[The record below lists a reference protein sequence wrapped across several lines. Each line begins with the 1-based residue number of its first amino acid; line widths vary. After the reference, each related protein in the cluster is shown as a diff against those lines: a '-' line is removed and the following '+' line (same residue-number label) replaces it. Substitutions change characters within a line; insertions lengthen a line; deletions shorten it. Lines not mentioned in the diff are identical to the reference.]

1 MLNHVTC
8 FQCLP
13 GQPASG
19 LAVASVATSSL
30 TAYSGRQSAVHFP
43 GRVAQVVTGS
53 SQPRPRPAAAI
64 SWLITPSHLH
74 LCTHRSSSSPHSH
87 QYHGQA
93 PALTRYKL
101 QLQTSHH
108 TTSISVWSGSHQ
120 IVEMYSLN
128 TDVRR
133 NCSQSSYGATDQS
146 TALCSGTSSSS
157 CSLNSLPVSWQ
168 WQALT

>member
-1 MLNHVTC
+1 M
-8 FQCLP
+8 
-13 GQPASG
+13 
-19 LAVASVATSSL
+19 ASVATSSL

-64 SWLITPSHLH
+64 SWLITPSHPH
-74 LCTHRSSSSPHSH
+74 LCISTHRSSSSSPHTH
-87 QYHGQA
+87 QYDGQA

-120 IVEMYSLN
+120 IVEMFSSN

-133 NCSQSSYGATDQS
+133 NGSELQSEQLRSYRPKHCT
-146 TALCSGTSSSS
+146 
-157 CSLNSLPVSWQ
+157 VQ
-168 WQALT
+168 WNLFFILQFK